1 MSARIRLAAHRG
13 GALLWPENSLR
24 AFRESIALG
33 ADLLELDLRLSA
45 DGRVVVVHDLTLERV
60 SDAQGSVGERTAA
73 ELARVRLRAPDGTL
87 SDEGIPTLEQVLE
100 LVAPSGTGLL
110 LEVKGPTPRDNVLFE
125 RVERG
130 EVRITPGPQYPGLVE
145 STVAAVRAAGM
156 LDRVNVMGFN
166 PDAVRQ
172 ARALRPPVAATF
184 LVAAGHVT
192 LVEAQPVDA
201 VAWAAGL
208 GATDVGLEHTLA
220 SAPVVAAAHA
230 AGLRVGVWTVNAE
243 ADMGRMLDLGVDVL
257 TTDRPDLA
265 RRVLGR

>member
-1 MSARIRLAAHRG
+1 
-13 GALLWPENSLR
+13 
-24 AFRESIALG
+24 
-33 ADLLELDLRLSA
+33 
-45 DGRVVVVHDLTLERV
+45 
-60 SDAQGSVGERTAA
+60 
-73 ELARVRLRAPDGTL
+73 
-87 SDEGIPTLEQVLE
+87 
-100 LVAPSGTGLL
+100 
-110 LEVKGPTPRDNVLFE
+110 
-125 RVERG
+125 
-130 EVRITPGPQYPGLVE
+130 
-145 STVAAVRAAGM
+145 M

-172 ARALRPPVAATF
+172 ARALMPPVAATF

-208 GATDVGLEHTLA
+208 GATDLGLEHTLA